1 MGPDLPYVPLW
12 IHTEDWHTA
21 GEPFRVVEYLP
32 AGHLPQG
39 VTVAERR
46 FNVFATPLHPLDTLR
61 QTLCHEPRGHA
72 DMYGG
77 FIVPSNDSG
86 AHFGVLFWHKDGFS
100 TACGHGTIA
109 LGYWAVAKGL
119 VEVPQKDCEVDVVVD
134 APSGR
139 VKASV
144 AVQDG
149 KLVHADFVNV
159 ASRKLTDTIQLAVPS
174 YRIDA
179 HLQLSYGGAVYVSLN
194 ATQFASSVEPS
205 NAGKFSQLARNIK
218 DMLLKDERKLDGQGD
233 IYGVIFW
240 QDKGED

>member
-12 IHTEDWHTA
+12 IDTEDWHTA

-46 FNVFATPLHPLDTLR
+46 FNVLATPLHPLDTLR
-61 QTLCHEPRGHA
+61 QTLSHEPRGHA

-86 AHFGVLFWHKDGFS
+86 AQFGVLFWHKDGFS

-179 HLQLSYGGAVYVSLN
+179 HLQLV
-194 ATQFASSVEPS
+194 TVEPCMC
-205 NAGKFSQLARNIK
+205 L
-218 DMLLKDERKLDGQGD
+218 
-233 IYGVIFW
+233 
-240 QDKGED
+240 